1 MPLWGRIL
9 PIGIETIAHCV
20 PDAGRALGALLRLRS
35 WVDSLE
41 ADRERLPLWIPLLL
55 ALGIAGYFALPIE
68 PPAVLL
74 LVPALVLLVWWGGW
88 PALWPVP
95 RFVAAILLIGFACA
109 KWQVARLSTPV
120 LTDPATGMLW
130 GRIEELAPGSRGW
143 RITLASCP
151 GHALLRGSHLRKV
164 ALSVRTPAPADLA
177 VGDAIRVFASLSP
190 LARPRYPGGYDP
202 GRRAW
207 LRGIGATGYALGG
220 VHRFNPAAKG
230 CGGDRGWFARSISGL
245 RRGISRLRIAI
256 ATRVRAGLPRREAGL
271 AVALLTGQRGWL
283 AREDISAMRDAG
295 LAHLLAISG
304 LHLGLVAVTVFW
316 LVRLLLALW
325 PRYAQ
330 TYDGKRPAA
339 FAALIAITGYLL
351 ISGASIATTRAFVM
365 TGLGLIAVM
374 LRRDPFSLWLLAF
387 AATVLLLLQPS
398 DLLEPGFQMSF
409 AAVAALIGVYEMLAR
424 HRRVLPAVFGTG
436 PGRRIFRYLA
446 AVMVTTMIAEFA
458 IAPFA
463 IHHFG
468 AIARYGL
475 LANLVAVP
483 ATAFLVMPAGLV
495 ALLLMPWGWE
505 QLALWVMGQGTQLVL
520 AVAHAVADLPGAVWH
535 LPSFPA
541 AALLLFAL
549 AGSATVIW
557 REPLL
562 KTMALLPLV
571 AALVMV
577 ARTTWPDVLIGEAG
591 KLMALRDGPHLW
603 VTSRRAERGSRLAW
617 EQALGVATSLRFD
630 RPPKKNGMPIVSP
643 LSCTGDGLCVA
654 EVQTAAGPRRIAL
667 WRGRDPRLLAAARCQ
682 RFDVV
687 VAAPGARL
695 PADCRPMDGLIPA
708 GTLRR
713 DGVHAFFVDHED
725 GAIAVHTVRAARGR
739 RPWSR

>member
-1 MPLWGRIL
+1 MPLWGR
-9 PIGIETIAHCV
+9 PFRFGIETIARVV
-20 PDAGRALGALLRLRS
+20 PDPGRSLRALLRLRS
-35 WVDSLE
+35 WADSLE
-41 ADRERLPLWIPLLL
+41 ADRERLPLWIPVLL
-55 ALGIAGYFALPIE
+55 ALGIAGYFVLPVE

-74 LVPALVLLVWWGGW
+74 LAPALVLLVWWGGW
-88 PALWPVP
+88 PALWPLP
-95 RFVAAILLIGFACA
+95 RLAVVVVLIGFACA
-109 KWQVARLSTPV
+109 KWQVARLRTPV
-120 LTDPATGMLW
+120 LTEPATGMLW
-130 GRIEELAPGSRGW
+130 GRIEELSPSGRGW
-143 RITLASCP
+143 RMTLVSCP
-151 GHALLRGSHLRKV
+151 GHALLRGGHLRKV

-190 LARPRYPGGYDP
+190 LPRPRYPGGYDP

-207 LRGIGATGYALGG
+207 LRGIGATGYALGA
-220 VHRFNPAAKG
+220 VHRFHPGAKG
-230 CGGDRGWFARSISGL
+230 CRGDRGWFARARHNV
-245 RRGISRLRIAI
+245 RRDISRLRIAI
-256 ATRVRAGLPRREAGL
+256 ANRVRAGLPARETGL

-283 AREDISAMRDAG
+283 ARQDVSAMRDAG

-304 LHLGLVAVTVFW
+304 LHLGLVAVTAFW

-325 PRYAQ
+325 PRYAE
-330 TYDGKRPAA
+330 THDGKRPAA
-339 FAALIAITGYLL
+339 LAALLAITGYLL
-351 ISGASIATTRAFVM
+351 VSGASIATVRAFVM

-387 AATVLLLLQPS
+387 AATVLLLMRPS

-424 HRRVLPAVFGTG
+424 QRGLLPAVFATG

-475 LANLVAVP
+475 LANFVAVP
-483 ATAFLVMPAGLV
+483 VTAFLIMPAGLV
-495 ALLLMPWGWE
+495 ALLLMPLGWE
-505 QLALWVMGQGTQLVL
+505 QPALWAMGQGTRLVL
-520 AVAHAVADLPGAVWH
+520 AIAHAVAELPGAVWH

-541 AALLLFAL
+541 TALVLFAL
-549 AGSATVIW
+549 AGSAAVIW

-562 KTMALLPLV
+562 KTTALPPLM
-571 AALVMV
+571 AALAII

-591 KLMALRDGPHLW
+591 KLMALRDDRRLW

-617 EQALGVATSLRFD
+617 EQALGVAVSLRFD
-630 RPPKKNGMPIVSP
+630 RPPKRNGLPIVP
-643 LSCTGDGLCVA
+643 PVSCTGAGLCVA

-667 WRGRDPRLLAAARCQ
+667 WRGRDPRFLVGGRC
-682 RFDVV
+682 RRLDVLV
-687 VAAPGARL
+687 VASGASL
-695 PADCRPMDGLIPA
+695 PADCRPMDGLVPA
-708 GTLRR
+708 GALSRN
-713 DGVHAFFVDHED
+713 GVHAFFVDHVS
-725 GAIAVHTVRAARGR
+725 GAIAVHTVRTARGA
-739 RPWSR
+739 RPWNR